1 VLIDEA
7 QEMHPAVLNELRLL
21 TSTHFDSRTL
31 LSVILAGDARLTSK
45 LRREELLPLGS
56 RIRTRL
62 NMEYASREALVAC
75 LEHLQKSAGNASLMT
90 AGLINTLAEHAL
102 GNYRVLTTMA
112 AELLARAA
120 QHERPQLDEQLYLEV
135 FEVPAQGARKRAR
148 PSQTGDPR

>member
-1 VLIDEA
+1 
-7 QEMHPAVLNELRLL
+7 
-21 TSTHFDSRTL
+21 
-31 LSVILAGDARLTSK
+31 
-45 LRREELLPLGS
+45 
-56 RIRTRL
+56 
-62 NMEYASREALVAC
+62 
-75 LEHLQKSAGNASLMT
+75 MT